1 MARRRLEGS
10 LFNRLQEHSAYQKPE
25 VGMGATQLAY
35 TDRHPFAIVRVSD
48 SGKTFWA
55 KEDKAERTDDN
66 GMSDVGQQYQFTP
79 DPNAPEVE
87 VRWTGKG
94 WKRKGHPNFF
104 VVGKR
109 EKYHDFSF

>member
-1 MARRRLEGS
+1 MARRKLAGS

-25 VGMGATQLAY
+25 VGMGATQLMY
-35 TDRHPFAIVRVSD
+35 TDRLPFTITRVSD

-55 KEDKAERTDDN
+55 KEDVATRTDSN
-66 GMSDVGQQYQFTP
+66 GISECQSWEFTP

-94 WKRKGHPNFF
+94 WKRKGHSSFF
-104 VVGKR
+104 AIGKR
-109 EKYHDFSF
+109 ERYHDFSF